1 MKTLVST
8 LLTLVVAA
16 AGTAVAAAPT
26 VQLKPATDSVKVTID
41 GKPFAT
47 YNTSSKLP
55 KPFFLPVRGP
65 EGTVITRAL
74 EHQED
79 HPHHK
84 GVWVAVDEI
93 NEVKFWAEKGK
104 IVNRKVTLETPSG
117 NPAVMVVTNDWLG
130 NDNKPIVVETTRISI
145 FANRLFSYDITFTAH
160 RKTVTFG
167 DTKEGLFGIRMRNEL
182 REKDGGKVVNAG
194 GAAGTAK
201 CWGRVSNWI
210 DYYGTVEGKTVG
222 MTLFDHPLNFRRS
235 RYHVRNYGL
244 FTISPFGE
252 RAYTGGKRPANPAI
266 LARGGKLRLRYGLY
280 IHAGDTIKGQ
290 VAQTYVSYLK
300 ISGDSFTQAAA
311 AKAAAAKAA
320 AAKAAAAKAAAAKV
334 AAAKAA
340 AAKAAAAKAAAAK
353 AAAAKETAL
362 KAAKATADEKNPPG
376 KRSSKIL
383 KSVTKPLSG
392 VAKALGKVLGG
403 LFD

>member
-1 MKTLVST
+1 MKSLVAHPSLARRANLSIPG
-8 LLTLVVAA
+8 LLLATILVAPLQGA
-16 AGTAVAAAPT
+16 EPT
-26 VQLKPATDSVKVTID
+26 VLLQRGTDKVEVTID

-65 EGTVITRAL
+65 QGTIVTRSL

-93 NEVKFWAEKGK
+93 NDVRFWAEKGK
-104 IVNRKVTLETPSG
+104 IQNREVSLERHKG

-130 NDNKPIVVETTRISI
+130 DDGKPIVVESTRISI
-145 FANRLFSYDITFTAH
+145 FANRLFSYDITFTAA

-182 REKDGGKVVNAG
+182 REREGGTVTNAT
-194 GAAGTAK
+194 GAMGTKA

-235 RYHVRNYGL
+235 RYHVRDYGL

-252 RAYTGGKRPANPAI
+252 RAYTGGARPANPA
-266 LARGGKLRLRYGLY
+266 LLSRGGTLRLRYGLY
-280 IHAGDTIKGQ
+280 IHAGDTAQGK
-290 VAQTYVSYLK
+290 VAATYLEYLK
-300 ISGDSFTQAAA
+300 ASGDSYVLKPLVDDSPAATDSA
-311 AKAAAAKAA
+311 AGDSAAESDAIEPA
-320 AAKAAAAKAAAAKV
+320 
-334 AAAKAA
+334 
-340 AAKAAAAKAAAAK
+340 
-353 AAAAKETAL
+353 
-362 KAAKATADEKNPPG
+362 
-376 KRSSKIL
+376 RKIL
-383 KSVTKPLSG
+383 DTASKPLR
-392 VAKALGKVLGG
+392 ALGDGIGKVFGK

>member
-1 MKTLVST
+1 MKPLVST
-8 LLTLVVAA
+8 LLVLVI
-16 AGTAVAAAPT
+16 AVASSAHAAVPT
-26 VQLKPATDSVKVTID
+26 VQLKPATDSVEVTID

-65 EGTVITRAL
+65 EGTVITRSL

-93 NEVKFWAEKGK
+93 NEVRFWAEKGK
-104 IVNRKVTLETPSG
+104 IVNRKVSLETARG

-130 NDNKPIVVETTRISI
+130 NDGKPILVETTRISI
-145 FANRLFSYDITFTAH
+145 FANRLFSYDITFTAQ
-160 RKTVTFG
+160 RKQVTFG
-167 DTKEGLFGIRMRNEL
+167 DTKEGLFGVRMRNEL

-194 GAAGTAK
+194 GAAGTAA

-210 DYYGTVEGKTVG
+210 DYYGTVKGKTVG

-266 LARGGKLRLRYGLY
+266 LTRGGKLRLRYGLY

-290 VAQTYVSYLK
+290 VANTYLSYLK
-300 ISGDSFTQAAA
+300 ISGDGFAQAAAKAAA

-320 AAKAAAAKAAAAKV
+320 AAKAAAAKAAAAK
-334 AAAKAA
+334 AA
-340 AAKAAAAKAAAAK
+340 
-353 AAAAKETAL
+353 AL
-362 KAAKATADEKNPPG
+362 KAAKAAENEKNPPKKG
-376 KRSSKIL
+376 SSKLL
-383 KSVTKPLSG
+383 KSVAKPLTG
-392 VAKALGKVLGG
+392 LADALGKVLDG

>member
-8 LLTLVVAA
+8 LLALAVAA
-16 AGTAVAAAPT
+16 VGTAAAAPT
-26 VQLKPATDSVKVTID
+26 VQLKSATDSVKVTID

-65 EGTVITRAL
+65 EGTVVTRSL

-93 NEVKFWAEKGK
+93 NDVKFWAEKGK
-104 IVNRKVTLETPSG
+104 IVNRKVTLETPRG

-252 RAYTGGKRPANPAI
+252 RAYTGGKRPASPAI

-290 VAQTYVSYLK
+290 VAKTYVSYLK
-300 ISGDSFTQAAA
+300 ISGDSFAQAAA

-320 AAKAAAAKAAAAKV
+320 AAKAAAAKAAAAKA

-353 AAAAKETAL
+353 AAALKSAKV
-362 KAAKATADEKNPPG
+362 TADEKNPPA
-376 KRSSKIL
+376 KPSSKIL

>member
-1 MKTLVST
+1 MKTIVST
-8 LLTLVVAA
+8 LLVLVTIASNAA
-16 AGTAVAAAPT
+16 FSADAT
-26 VQLKPATDSVKVTID
+26 VRLKRGKDSVKVTVN

-65 EGTVITRAL
+65 QGTVITRSL

-93 NEVKFWAEKGK
+93 NEVRFWAEKGK
-104 IVNRKVTLETPSG
+104 IVNRKISLDRKQG

-130 NDNKPIVVETTRISI
+130 DDGKPIVVETTQISI

-160 RKTVTFG
+160 RDTVTFG

-182 REKDGGKVVNAG
+182 RESEGGKVIN
-194 GAAGTAK
+194 AAGSIGTKA

-210 DYYGTVEGKTVG
+210 DYYGTVDGKTVG

-252 RAYTGGKRPANPAI
+252 RAYTGGQRPANPA
-266 LARGGKLRLRYGLY
+266 LLTRGGKLRLRYGLY
-280 IHAGDTIKGQ
+280 IHSGNTKQAKVGS
-290 VAQTYVSYLK
+290 TYIDYLK
-300 ISGDSFTQAAA
+300 VSGDGF
-311 AKAAAAKAA
+311 
-320 AAKAAAAKAAAAKV
+320 V
-334 AAAKAA
+334 
-340 AAKAAAAKAAAAK
+340 
-353 AAAAKETAL
+353 L
-362 KAAKATADEKNPPG
+362 
-376 KRSSKIL
+376 RSPEEPE
-383 KSVTKPLSG
+383 SVTASG
-392 VAKALGKVLGG
+392 G
-403 LFD
+403 DQ

>member
-1 MKTLVST
+1 MKTIVSALLV
-8 LLTLVVAA
+8 LVTIASNAA
-16 AGTAVAAAPT
+16 FSADAT
-26 VQLKPATDSVKVTID
+26 VRLKRGKDSVEVTVD

-65 EGTVITRAL
+65 QGTVITRSL

-93 NEVKFWAEKGK
+93 NEVRFWAEKGK
-104 IVNRKVTLETPSG
+104 IVNRKISLDRKQG

-130 NDNKPIVVETTRISI
+130 DDGKPIVVETTRISI

-160 RKTVTFG
+160 RDTVTFG
-167 DTKEGLFGIRMRNEL
+167 DTKEGLFGVRMRNEL
-182 REKDGGKVVNAG
+182 RESEGGKVIN
-194 GAAGTAK
+194 AAGSIGTKA

-210 DYYGTVEGKTVG
+210 DYYGTVDGKTVG

-252 RAYTGGKRPANPAI
+252 RAYTGGQRPANPA
-266 LARGGKLRLRYGLY
+266 LLTRGGKLRLRYGLY
-280 IHAGDTIKGQ
+280 IHSGNTKQAKVGS
-290 VAQTYVSYLK
+290 TYIDYLK
-300 ISGDSFTQAAA
+300 VSGDGF
-311 AKAAAAKAA
+311 
-320 AAKAAAAKAAAAKV
+320 V
-334 AAAKAA
+334 
-340 AAKAAAAKAAAAK
+340 
-353 AAAAKETAL
+353 L
-362 KAAKATADEKNPPG
+362 
-376 KRSSKIL
+376 RSPEEPE
-383 KSVTKPLSG
+383 SVTASG
-392 VAKALGKVLGG
+392 G
-403 LFD
+403 DQ

>member
-1 MKTLVST
+1 MKTLVT
-8 LLTLVVAA
+8 ALLVLVTAA
-16 AGTAVAAAPT
+16 ASSALPADPSVR
-26 VQLKPATDSVKVTID
+26 LKRGTDSVEVTID

-65 EGTVITRAL
+65 SGNILTRSL

-93 NEVKFWAEKGK
+93 NGVRFWAEKGK
-104 IVNRKVTLETPSG
+104 IINRKVSFARHQG
-117 NPAVMVVTNDWLG
+117 NPAVMIVTNDWLG
-130 NDNKPIVVETTRISI
+130 DDGKPIVVETTRISI

-160 RKTVTFG
+160 RDTVTFG

-182 REKDGGKVVNAG
+182 RENNGGKVVNAAG
-194 GAAGTAK
+194 DAGTAA
-201 CWGRVSNWI
+201 CWGRVTDWI
-210 DYYGTVEGKTVG
+210 DYYGTVGGKTVG

-252 RAYTGGKRPANPAI
+252 RAYTRGQRPANSPL

-280 IHAGDTIKGQ
+280 IHAGNTVQG
-290 VAQTYVSYLK
+290 
-300 ISGDSFTQAAA
+300 
-311 AKAAAAKAA
+311 
-320 AAKAAAAKAAAAKV
+320 KV
-334 AAAKAA
+334 AATYLDYLKVSGDGYVLRSPEEPATV
-340 AAKAAAAKAAAAK
+340 
-353 AAAAKETAL
+353 ET
-362 KAAKATADEKNPPG
+362 P
-376 KRSSKIL
+376 
-383 KSVTKPLSG
+383 V
-392 VAKALGKVLGG
+392 ALGKVRPVIDKPRNRLGN
-403 LFD
+403 